1 VLASITTKGEIEMKI
16 GLKTISTLVLVIDDH
31 HNQSS

>member
-1 VLASITTKGEIEMKI
+1 VCKGSGRKI
-16 GLKTISTLVLVIDDH
+16 GLNTISTLVLVIDDH